1 MRRKSF
7 RDDKK
12 GQAFSLDVMMALVI
26 ITVIIGVSANAMDMV
41 SYKAQDYSSSFSLE
55 RATTDAADVLIKTP
69 GSPQDWESYTF
80 QSNIIPGLAKIDITS
95 KRLISHTLTYRKL
108 SKLKGKYSELM
119 PGKILPDGVKSSLI
133 LYPVNDTKNPY
144 VIRNDSESGST
155 QVAVANR
162 TVLADFMFTSVVIG
176 MNAHRNP
183 AWPMDPDLDWE
194 ECFHDGTGETDTHLR
209 PVIDYGNTGKPGWA
223 CKHFN
228 ITQEDVENSDFYI
241 ITDPRTLKDNS
252 AVWIIDRN
260 APGRV
265 VTKGTKFDEDGVLAN
280 DAIATALNGDPEAI
294 LWLHVKTAGDP
305 KKVYDA
311 YLVAVPKGT
320 PQDEV
325 DLKALNPQPCF
336 FVLKTW
342 Y

>member
-1 MRRKSF
+1 MKKSF

-41 SYKAQDYSSSFSLE
+41 SYKAQDYSSRFSLE
-55 RATTDAADVLIKTP
+55 RATTDAADILIKSP

-80 QSNIIPGLAKIDITS
+80 QSSIIPGLAKVDITS

-108 SKLKGKYSELM
+108 SKLKGYYSVLM

-155 QVAVANR
+155 EVAVANR

-194 ECFHDGTGETDTHLR
+194 ECFHDGNVTDLHQR

-241 ITDPRTLKDNS
+241 ITDPRELKDNS
-252 AVWIIDRN
+252 AEWIIDRN
-260 APGRV
+260 QPGLI
-265 VTKGTKFDEDGVLAN
+265 VTKGTKFGTAVLAN
-280 DAIATALNGDPEAI
+280 AAIETALNGDPEAI

-320 PQDEV
+320 PQEDV
-325 DLKALNPQPCF
+325 DLRALNPQPCF
-336 FVLKTW
+336 FVLKAW